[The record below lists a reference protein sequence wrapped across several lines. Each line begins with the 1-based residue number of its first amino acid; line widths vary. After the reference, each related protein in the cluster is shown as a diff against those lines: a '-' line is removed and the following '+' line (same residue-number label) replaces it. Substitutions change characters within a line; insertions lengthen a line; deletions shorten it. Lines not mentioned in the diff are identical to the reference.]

1 MFASQETAESEAVPV
16 AFRYNVGPVTSFWTQ
31 VFRPKGAGGA
41 ELKSATLGTVYISK
55 YELIP
60 ESKLVD
66 VLGGSMFCFFLH
78 SSFLLVQDTIAW

>member
-1 MFASQETAESEAVPV
+1 MAFQDTAESEAVPV
-16 AFRYNVGPVTSFWTQ
+16 AFRYNVGPVTSFLTQ

-66 VLGGSMFCFFLH
+66 VLWEARCFVFLH